1 MATHSILFAVA
12 EGGYN
17 GSNAIVNNTSQF
29 YLDSGKVLSYA
40 TLTLS
45 DTSAGENLLDYGT
58 VNGLTVRVEDAYQ
71 SVPEG
76 AVPANTFDTAI
87 LHTSSDG
94 FTDAITTTPPSADEA
109 ANIEIGGST
118 NTWGKTWSTSDINNM
133 QVRLNNP
140 AEPHGGDSIALLAT
154 FVYVI
159 VDYTLSTPQSGTI
172 KVNMTTGKINLSQ
185 GQITVS

>member
-29 YLDSGKVLSYA
+29 YLDLGKTSSYA

-45 DTSAGENLLDYGT
+45 DTSAGENLSDYGT
-58 VNGLTVRVEDAYQ
+58 VNGLTVVVEDAYQ
-71 SVPEG
+71 TVPEG